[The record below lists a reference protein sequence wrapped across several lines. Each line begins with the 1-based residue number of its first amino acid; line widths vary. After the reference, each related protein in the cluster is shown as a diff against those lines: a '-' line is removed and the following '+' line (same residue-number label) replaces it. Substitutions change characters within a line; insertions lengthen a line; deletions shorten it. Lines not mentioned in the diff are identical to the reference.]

1 MDRKTKARYGVLG
14 LFQSQLVQESDTMI
28 ALRHA
33 RNTTLAFA
41 WLALCANAP
50 CAFGKEPA
58 APPTAPAPPAC
69 QRSAF
74 RVVLDVGHTADVAGA
89 TSARGATEYSFN
101 LRLAQDVRQALLTAG
116 FDKTVVLITTTPPF
130 AGLFERA
137 SRANKMAPDLFIS
150 LHHDSVPDRLLE
162 TWTYEGTPRHF
173 SDRFTGYAIFISTEN
188 AQRAKNLAFGRLLGK
203 ELQARG
209 LHYTPHYTLPLM
221 GGRRRVLL
229 DSSAGVYRYNK
240 LIVLKEVHVP
250 AVLLEAGSII
260 NRDEELAL
268 ATPERRALISAA
280 ITAAVDD
287 FCATRPRTPELAAR
301 PAARRGTPARSP
313 RPSHRTAGT
322 NPWIPPWRNL
332 FTPARPGC
340 GGTRAC

>member
-1 MDRKTKARYGVLG
+1 
-14 LFQSQLVQESDTMI
+14 MI

-33 RNTTLAFA
+33 RNAVLACV
-41 WLALCANAP
+41 WLALGASGP

-58 APPTAPAPPAC
+58 APATGPAPAAC

-74 RVVLDVGHTADVAGA
+74 RVVLDVGHTANVPGA
-89 TSARGATEYSFN
+89 TSARGATEYAFN
-101 LRLAQDVRQALLTAG
+101 LRLAQDVRQALVTAG
-116 FDKTVVLITTTPPF
+116 FDKTVLLITTTPPF

-137 SRANKMAPDLFIS
+137 SRANKLAPDLLIS
-150 LHHDSVPDRLLE
+150 LHHNSVPDRLLE
-162 TWTYEGTPRHF
+162 TWTYEGTPHHF

-188 AQRAKNLAFGRLLGK
+188 AQRTKNLAFGRLLGK

-221 GGRRRVLL
+221 GTRRRVLL
-229 DSSAGVYRYNK
+229 DAAAGVYRYNK

-250 AVLLEAGSII
+250 SVLLEAGSII
-260 NRDEELAL
+260 HRDEELAL

-287 FCATRPRTPELAAR
+287 FCATHPRKLEVAAR
-301 PAARRGTPARSP
+301 PAAPRGAPARSG
-313 RPSHRTAGT
+313 RPVHRSAGT
-322 NPWIPPWRNL
+322 ANQWVPPWRNL

-340 GGTRAC
+340 GGSRAC